1 MDDRYKIISR
11 IGRGAF
17 ADVFLGKHRYKRGAE
32 ETVAIKVESKDS
44 PTEGIALLHECKI
57 LLYLSAGNTTAAC
70 RGVPNVRYFDNGAEN
85 VFMVMDY
92 FEISLENLA
101 ATPAVKYNIFRETF
115 LILKSIHAKYVVHRD
130 IKPGNIMLRRRGG
143 GAAAREYE
151 PFLIDF
157 GVAKVF
163 VDEEGEHIPNK
174 KTADLI
180 GTPKYVSVFV
190 HERNEP
196 SKRDDYI
203 SLGYVYLYMLRGGGA
218 RALPW
223 GGEAA
228 AEQEIISNKKM
239 WSRDFEPKTP
249 EEEILKTYL
258 DNCHKMLYMDN
269 YDYVFPARRLRRGGG
284 EEAAEESD
292 SPSDAE
298 SEEEEEEIYLTPLKL
313 R

>member
-1 MDDRYKIISR
+1 
-11 IGRGAF
+11 
-17 ADVFLGKHRYKRGAE
+17 
-32 ETVAIKVESKDS
+32 
-44 PTEGIALLHECKI
+44 
-57 LLYLSAGNTTAAC
+57 
-70 RGVPNVRYFDNGAEN
+70 
-85 VFMVMDY
+85 MVMDY
-92 FEISLENLA
+92 FEISLENLDA
-101 ATPAVKYNIFRETF
+101 SAAVKYNIFRETF

-203 SLGYVYLYMLRGGGA
+203 SLGYVYFYMLRGGGV

-269 YDYVFPARRLRRGGG
+269 YDYVFPARRRLRRGGG

-298 SEEEEEEIYLTPLKL
+298 SEEEEI
-313 R
+313 